1 MMNAERNYLQS
12 LLAGESRAY
21 GFTIAFWGSGAML
34 INTHGVPGI
43 ERALLYGLGAVT
55 GFGILAIAAFGNSGK
70 KVEYENPGYIV
81 LGMVHYIAALIPI
94 YLSYMI
100 NLASLTPA
108 WKFFLS
114 GMAVSTVYNI
124 LAVLEEDIVEF
135 PEKLSPL

>member
-34 INTHGVPGI
+34 INAHGVPGI

-55 GFGILAIAAFGNSGK
+55 GFGVLAVAAFGKTGK
-70 KVEYENPGYIV
+70 KVDYENPEYIV
-81 LGMVHYIAALIPI
+81 LGMIHYIAALIPI
-94 YLSYMI
+94 YLSYLI
-100 NLASLTPA
+100 NSSALTPG

-114 GMAVSTVYNI
+114 GMVVSTVYNI

-135 PEKLSPL
+135 VEGHLPI

>member
-1 MMNAERNYLQS
+1 MEKERNYLKS

-43 ERALLYGLGAVT
+43 ERAMLYGLGAIT
-55 GFGILAIAAFGNSGK
+55 GFGVLAIAAFGKTGK
-70 KVEYENPGYIV
+70 KVEYKNPGYIV
-81 LGMVHYIAALIPI
+81 LGMIHYIAALIPV
-94 YLSYMI
+94 YLSYLI
-100 NLASLTPA
+100 NSSVLTPA

-114 GMAVSTVYNI
+114 GMVVSTVYNV

-135 PEKLSPL
+135 VEGHIPI

>member
-1 MMNAERNYLQS
+1 MNAERNYLQS

-55 GFGILAIAAFGNSGK
+55 GFGVLAIAAFGNSGK
-70 KVEYENPGYIV
+70 KVEYENPGYLV
-81 LGMVHYIAALIPI
+81 LGMIHYLAALIPI
-94 YLSYMI
+94 YLSHLI
-100 NLASLTPA
+100 NLTSLTPA

-114 GMAVSTVYNI
+114 GMAISTVYNI

-135 PEKLSPL
+135 LEKISPL